1 MSLWC
6 KLGSLMTYVS
16 EFYTAEAQMTSHV
29 FPSVAGHGHICS
41 PLKGHH
47 LVLSEFCRL

>member
-1 MSLWC
+1 MSLWY

-16 EFYTAEAQMTSHV
+16 EFCTAEAQMTSHAI
-29 FPSVAGHGHICS
+29 PSGVRHGHICS